1 MKLNVQKIKKD
12 FSIFKTNP
20 DLVFLDSA
28 ASSQTPD
35 VVIDAMDE
43 YYKNYRANI
52 HRGLYKLSETATIE
66 YEKVRKITAD
76 FLGAD
81 REEIIFTPGS
91 TMAMNMLM
99 YSLEQSIDLNTGDE
113 LVTTIAEHHSTLIP
127 LQEFSKR
134 NKLIL
139 KHIPINNRYELD
151 YEKAQE
157 LITEKTKIIAL
168 SLASNVLGTINDIKR
183 ITAMAREVGAIVI
196 VDAAKSAG
204 HIPID
209 VKDLDCDF
217 LFFSGHK
224 ICGPTGIGVLYGKKK
239 ILNTLKPSFF
249 GGGIVNEVTKHD
261 TVYNDTPVCFEAGT
275 QNIAGVIGLGSA
287 LNYLTDIGIENIHKH
302 VSLVVDYAIE
312 RLEKISGLTIYCQ
325 KDSGKNVGIVSFD
338 VSGIHPHDVA
348 EILSRE
354 NIAVRA
360 GHHCAQPLMDTLEIK
375 AVVRASFFIY
385 NDNKDVDRLVEAILK
400 AQKIFA

>member
-1 MKLNVQKIKKD
+1 MINTKDIKKD

-52 HRGLYKLSETATIE
+52 HRGLYKLSTTATNK
-66 YEKVRKITAD
+66 YENVRKIAAD
-76 FLGAD
+76 FLGANT
-81 REEIIFTPGS
+81 EEIIFTPGS
-91 TMAMNMLM
+91 TMAMNMLI
-99 YSLEQSIDLNTGDE
+99 YSIEQSINLNTGDE
-113 LVTTIAEHHSTLIP
+113 IVTTITEHHSTLIP

-134 NKLIL
+134 NKLTL
-139 KHIPINNRYELD
+139 KHIPINDKYELD
-151 YEKAQE
+151 YEKAKE
-157 LITEKTKIIAL
+157 LITEKTKIVTL

-217 LFFSGHK
+217 LFLSGHK

-239 ILNTLKPSFF
+239 KLDTLRPSFF
-249 GGGIVNEVTKHD
+249 GGGIVNEVTKDD
-261 TVYNDTPVCFEAGT
+261 TAYNNSPTCFEAGT

-287 LNYLTDIGIENIHKH
+287 LNYLTDMGIKNIHMH
-302 VSLVVDYAIE
+302 VSYVVDVAIK

-325 KDSGKNVGIVSFD
+325 KDSEKNIGIVSFN

-360 GHHCAQPLMDTLEIK
+360 GHHCAQPLMGALGIK
-375 AVVRASFFIY
+375 TVVRASFFIY
-385 NDNKDVDRLVEAILK
+385 NDNEDVDRLVEAIIK